1 MKKRIISA
9 ITGIIT
15 AATIFGTIPG
25 TQISEKS
32 SNDNTEAVNSLYEQ
46 LVVEGKNTAT
56 FTSISCGDDN
66 FTEVI
71 DDIFVELY
79 AIDDPTT
86 PYDGSALMG
95 RGTWH
100 IKGIGCEYT
109 VTYKDAYDINE
120 AQKVITEII
129 DNELSDKMT
138 ETTTNREKMYLIC
151 DYMSRNYEYDF
162 EYLESSKYEDIKRP
176 TFLDA
181 YYKDSKMV
189 CNGYASMAYL
199 LATELGVNSYIIC
212 TDHHQYMIAQ
222 TGDNGEYLAY
232 DLVKGYYASLSQLDF
247 VFDIKGSYI
256 STDYQEANTNSR
268 HPYSYASMLEP
279 YRQLWYYITHGQA
292 TTLGHFTPLAYPLL
306 FGIIIY
312 VISTLFTPRR
322 KHSRKT
328 TSKKKSY
335 SRHPQ
340 TSLNVKEYLK

>member
-1 MKKRIISA
+1 MKKQIIST

-25 TQISEKS
+25 TQISAKS

-66 FTEVI
+66 WEEVI

-79 AIDDPTT
+79 AIDDPKT

-100 IKGIGCEYT
+100 IKAKGDVYT
-109 VTYKDAYDINE
+109 VIYEDAYDINE
-120 AQKVITEII
+120 AQEVITEII
-129 DNELSDKMT
+129 DEELSDRVT
-138 ETTTNREKMYLIC
+138 ETTTNREKVYIIC
-151 DYMSRNYEYDF
+151 DYISRNYSYDF
-162 EYLESSKYEDIKRP
+162 ENLLVRNFKDVERP
-176 TFLDA
+176 TFVDA
-181 YYKDSKMV
+181 YYGEHKMV
-189 CNGYASMAYL
+189 CNGFATLAYL
-199 LATELGVNSYIIC
+199 LATELGVNSYIIS
-212 TDHHQYMIAQ
+212 TDEHQYMIAQ
-222 TGDNGEYLAY
+222 TGDSGEYVAY
-232 DLVKGYYASLSQLDF
+232 DLTKGKYASLSILDF
-247 VFDIKGSYI
+247 TFDLQGMFIATEYDEI
-256 STDYQEANTNSR
+256 MTNEK
-268 HPYSYASMLEP
+268 HPYSYASILEP
-279 YRQLWYYITHGQA
+279 YRQLWYYILHGQA

-322 KHSRKT
+322 KRSRKT
-328 TSKKKSY
+328 TSKRKPY